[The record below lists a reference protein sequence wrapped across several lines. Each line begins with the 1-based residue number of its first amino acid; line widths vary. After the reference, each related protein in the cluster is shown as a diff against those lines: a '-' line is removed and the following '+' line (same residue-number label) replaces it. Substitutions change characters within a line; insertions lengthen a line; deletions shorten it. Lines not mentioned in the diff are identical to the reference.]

1 MADYI
6 SNAVQTVEPGGF
18 AVFTNTLVPC
28 TSGFVQHLDGTPNF
42 KLSGWVPQNYN
53 CCCRRNM
60 AEYEIHV
67 GGNLSVPTGGTA
79 GQIAIAITVDGA
91 PVPYSEMDVTP
102 AAVEEYWHVGN
113 EITVPIL
120 NGCCQTVA
128 VQIISD
134 QAIQIKNLVLDIKRT
149 YLN

>member
-6 SNAVQTVEPGGF
+6 ANAVQTVEPGGY

-28 TSGFVQHLDGTPNF
+28 TAGFVQHLDGTPNF
-42 KLSGWVPQNYN
+42 ILSGWVPQNYG
-53 CCCRRNM
+53 CCCNRRM
-60 AEYEIHV
+60 AEYEAHI
-67 GGNLSVPTGGTA
+67 GANLSIPTGGTA
-79 GQIAIAITVDGA
+79 GQIAIAISVDGA
-91 PVPYSEMDVTP
+91 PIPYSEMDVTP

-113 EITVPIL
+113 EINVPIL

-128 VQIISD
+128 VQNISD

-149 YLN
+149 DLN